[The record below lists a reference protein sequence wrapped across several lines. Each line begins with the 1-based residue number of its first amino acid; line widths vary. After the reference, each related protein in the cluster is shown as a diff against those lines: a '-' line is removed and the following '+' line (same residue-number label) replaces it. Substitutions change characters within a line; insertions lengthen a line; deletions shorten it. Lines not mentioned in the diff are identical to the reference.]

1 MTFTPDTY
9 ENFIAASSPVF
20 QRVSPSYTGASNE
33 FDIVIV
39 GSGMGGGILADAIGD
54 IPREGRRVLVL
65 EAGSFLYPTHVYN
78 CSRLPNNELAP
89 RFGCKTFWQRATTG
103 EGNNPFYIGER
114 PQLNFGGRSIFW
126 SGLIPTAQTWELAF
140 FPEAVRDALAGG
152 LLDEA
157 GAKMNQSVTLGD
169 VAEGIVERLRASDLA
184 ADFEIV
190 QTPRAL
196 HQPYLQPN
204 GDPQRNFSREPTGVF
219 NTAELLV
226 NQLKLSGDA
235 NSGADSRGLNVLL
248 NQYVED
254 VRRIGDGRLEIVAR
268 NTLTGEARLFQAG
281 TVVLAA
287 GSIGSAKLL
296 MRSTIGRDLDG
307 AVRSLVGRGLTDH
320 PTTDTLHGV
329 ATRIGDLDIP
339 REATAK
345 IIFYSRGLPGDGGDL
360 IRYPFNIEMNVNHEY
375 WHLRENDPSAPETP
389 FPAGGLPTLD
399 IKFSFG
405 NPLDPDNSIQPAPFL
420 GYVPEIQFR
429 NQKHMNHLCN
439 FRFPALA
446 GWRKS
451 PEEVFDLLNE
461 LAERVFAEFSN
472 GADNSVPV
480 ERLGQNGQ
488 GFGWGTVHH
497 AVGSLR
503 MQSKDR
509 HDGAWIPGVVDDDLQ
524 VRSAD
529 GLYVCDMS
537 VMPFSTA
544 ANPVR
549 HLAALALRLAT
560 KLG

>member
-1 MTFTPDTY
+1 MTFTPGAY
-9 ENFIAASSPVF
+9 ENFIATSSPVF
-20 QRVSPSYTGASNE
+20 QRVSPSYTGASTE

-54 IPREGRRVLVL
+54 TPRDGRRVLVL
-65 EAGSFLYPTHVYN
+65 ETGSFLYPTHVYN
-78 CSRLPNNELAP
+78 CSRLPNNEVAP
-89 RFGCKTFWQRATTG
+89 RFGCRTFWQQATTG

-114 PQLNFGGRSIFW
+114 PQMNLGGRSIFW
-126 SGLIPTAQTWELAF
+126 SGLIPTVQQWELDF
-140 FPEAVRDALAGG
+140 FPDAVRAALAGG
-152 LLDEA
+152 LLREA
-157 GAKMNQSVTLGD
+157 GEKMNQSVTLGD
-169 VAEGIVERLRASDLA
+169 VAEGIVKRLQNTDLA
-184 ADFEIV
+184 DDFEIV

-204 GDPQRNFSREPTGVF
+204 GDPERNFSREPTGVF

-226 NQLKLSGDA
+226 NQLGLSGDA
-235 NSGADSRGLNVLL
+235 NSGVDPRGLNVLL

-254 VRRIGDGRLEIVAR
+254 VRRLGDGRLELVAR
-268 NTLTGEARLFQAG
+268 NTLTGEARMFQAG
-281 TVVLAA
+281 TVVLSA

-296 MRSTIGRDLDG
+296 MRSTLGRDLDG
-307 AVRSLVGRGLTDH
+307 AVRDLVGRGLTDH

-339 REATAK
+339 SEAMAK
-345 IIFYSRGLPGDGGDL
+345 IVFYSRGLPGDGGDR

-375 WHLRENDPSAPETP
+375 WHLRENDPSAPGTP
-389 FPAGGLPTLD
+389 FPAWGLPTLD

-405 NPLDPDNSIQPAPFL
+405 NPLDPDNSIERAPDF
-420 GYVPEIQFR
+420 GYVPEIRFR
-429 NQKHMNHLCN
+429 NQKHVNHLCD

-446 GWRKS
+446 GWQKT
-451 PEEVFDLLNE
+451 PQQLFDLLNE
-461 LAERVFAEFSN
+461 LSVRVFAQFSN
-472 GADNSVPV
+472 GADVSVPI
-480 ERLGQNGQ
+480 ERLGQDGK

-503 MQSKDR
+503 MTSKDR
-509 HDGAWIPGVVDDDLQ
+509 HDGAWTPGVVDDDLQ
-524 VRSAD
+524 VRDAD

-549 HLAALALRLAT
+549 HLAALALRLA
-560 KLG
+560 KVIG